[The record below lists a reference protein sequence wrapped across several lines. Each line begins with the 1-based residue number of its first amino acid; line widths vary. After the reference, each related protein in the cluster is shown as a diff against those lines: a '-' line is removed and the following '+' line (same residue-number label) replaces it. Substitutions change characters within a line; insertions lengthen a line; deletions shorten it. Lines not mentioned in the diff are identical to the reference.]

1 MGSIKIVALKETST
15 HSEFISSVTIVKRT
29 LKMAKFSEFIGQEP
43 FDRKMQEKFL
53 GFGEQL
59 TNSNRSGTPEIPKDI
74 ERTDNEIIVK
84 IDFKNEADD
93 IAKKLLE
100 NKLAISLCQNLSY
113 YSTITSNNLERSNDG
128 HGNCPCPL
136 LPNR

>member
-1 MGSIKIVALKETST
+1 MGCIKILALK
-15 HSEFISSVTIVKRT
+15 EFISSVTIVKRP

-43 FDRKMQEKFL
+43 FDRKMREKFL

-59 TNSNRSGTPEIPKDI
+59 TNSNSRSSTPSDFPKDI
-74 ERTDNEIIVK
+74 ERTNDIIVK

-113 YSTITSNNLERSNDG
+113 YSTITSNNLEISNDG

-136 LPNR
+136 LPAR

>member
-1 MGSIKIVALKETST
+1 
-15 HSEFISSVTIVKRT
+15 
-29 LKMAKFSEFIGQEP
+29 MAKFSEFIGQEP

-59 TNSNRSGTPEIPKDI
+59 PNSNRSGTPEIPKDI
-74 ERTDNEIIVK
+74 DRTDNEIIVK
-84 IDFKNEADD
+84 IDFQTRNFKNEADD

-113 YSTITSNNLERSNDG
+113 YSTITSNNLEISNDG

-136 LPNR
+136 LPAR

>member
-1 MGSIKIVALKETST
+1 MGSIKILALKGT

-29 LKMAKFSEFIGQEP
+29 LKMAKFSEFISQEP
-43 FDRKMQEKFL
+43 LDRKMQEKFL

-59 TNSNRSGTPEIPKDI
+59 TNTNSRSSTPEIPKDI
-74 ERTDNEIIVK
+74 ERTNDIIVK

-113 YSTITSNNLERSNDG
+113 YSTITSNNLEISNDG